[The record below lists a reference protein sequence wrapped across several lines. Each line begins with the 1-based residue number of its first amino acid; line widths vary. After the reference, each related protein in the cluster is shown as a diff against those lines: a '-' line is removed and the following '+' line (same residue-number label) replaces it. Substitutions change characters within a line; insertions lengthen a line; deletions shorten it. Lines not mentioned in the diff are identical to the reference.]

1 MHMLQATAYDG
12 TRIIN
17 MEVFMKVKVI
27 GNMDNASKNF
37 TAVLFD
43 IALQRLK
50 EERENGKTLRTNR
63 TL

>member
-1 MHMLQATAYDG
+1 
-12 TRIIN
+12 
-17 MEVFMKVKVI
+17 MKVKVI
-27 GNMDNASKNF
+27 GNLDNASKNF
-37 TAVLFD
+37 TVALFD